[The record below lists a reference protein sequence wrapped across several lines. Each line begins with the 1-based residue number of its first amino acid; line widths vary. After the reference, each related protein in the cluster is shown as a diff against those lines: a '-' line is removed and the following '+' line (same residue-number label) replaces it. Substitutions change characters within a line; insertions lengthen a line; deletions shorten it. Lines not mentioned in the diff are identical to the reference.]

1 MKQTVSWKS
10 HKIKSWFKGL
20 HWKVPYG
27 VLHTDYRLECAFT
40 NADQSHLCLDLSW
53 KQIGCLR
60 THMAEGLILPEANQI
75 LLLSADGLQWANYP
89 NVSYGTRKTADW
101 SASTEVFAFLFLLTF
116 ILKIQR
122 STIKTGSA
130 IACLSAQ
137 ADLSFGYKA
146 KD

>member
-1 MKQTVSWKS
+1 
-10 HKIKSWFKGL
+10 
-20 HWKVPYG
+20 
-27 VLHTDYRLECAFT
+27 
-40 NADQSHLCLDLSW
+40 
-53 KQIGCLR
+53 
-60 THMAEGLILPEANQI
+60 MAEGLILPEANQI
-75 LLLSADGLQWANYP
+75 FLLTADGLQWANYP

-101 SASTEVFAFLFLLTF
+101 SASTELFAFLFMLTF

-130 IACLSAQ
+130 VACVSAQ